1 MWVLLSL
8 LSALCLGFYDI
19 SKKRSLQQN
28 SVLDV
33 LTLSLLISSAIL
45 LVPLVLSRCAS
56 DAMQDT
62 LFYVPAI
69 DAHAHLMILLKSCI
83 VLSSW
88 VCAYAAI
95 KYLPLSI
102 VSPMQATRPMWT
114 LLGAMV
120 LFGEVL
126 NGWQWAGI
134 LCALGSVFAL
144 SLVEHKAEKVPA
156 TTTASTAAVSA
167 ATSVAT
173 DTPRSKTTYYICL
186 ALAILIGAGSGL
198 YDKYMMRHFD
208 HNAVQVYYTIY
219 QAVIMTIALLIIRM
233 VEHIKT
239 KKHAAYINDVPTAS
253 FRWTWAIAGISVFLV
268 LSDYVYMLALSNPA
282 SLISVVSTI
291 RRGGTLIAFLYGLIV
306 LKEKSPGK
314 KLACLLGIFLGLLCL
329 ALGSC

>member
-1 MWVLLSL
+1 MWVILSL

-33 LTLSLLISSAIL
+33 LTVSLLISSAL
-45 LVPLVLSRCAS
+45 LAVPLLLSRFAPE
-56 DAMQDT
+56 AMQPT
-62 LFYVPAI
+62 LFYVPRVGWQ
-69 DAHAHLMILLKSCI
+69 AHLLILLKSCI

-88 VCAYAAI
+88 VCAYVAI
-95 KYLPLSI
+95 KYLPLSV

-126 NGWQWAGI
+126 NGWQWAGVV
-134 LCALGSVFAL
+134 CALGSIFAL
-144 SLVEHKAEKVPA
+144 SVGEHRSDKQSSDAPA
-156 TTTASTAAVSA
+156 GN
-167 ATSVAT
+167 
-173 DTPRSKTTYYICL
+173 RSRYYVCL
-186 ALAILIGAGSGL
+186 FLAIVIGSASGL

-208 HNAVQVYYTIY
+208 HNAVQVYYTFY
-219 QAVIMTIALLIIRM
+219 QTLMMALALAIRNIRRRT
-233 VEHIKT
+233 HRSP
-239 KKHAAYINDVPTAS
+239 AGS

-268 LSDYVYMLALSNPA
+268 LSDYVYMLALSDTA

-291 RRGGTLIAFLYGLIV
+291 RRGGTVIPFLYGLIV
-306 LKEKSPGK
+306 LKEKDPWK
-314 KLACLLGIFLGLLCL
+314 KIACLVGIIAGLLCL

>member
-1 MWVLLSL
+1 MWVLLSV
-8 LSALCLGFYDI
+8 LSAICLGFYDI
-19 SKKRSLQQN
+19 SKKRALQQN
-28 SVLDV
+28 GVLNV
-33 LTLSLLISSAIL
+33 LTFSLLVSSAIL
-45 LVPLVLSRCAS
+45 CVPLVLSRCAP
-56 DAMQDT
+56 DMMQKT
-62 LFYVPAI
+62 LFYVPLI
-69 DAHAHLMILLKSCI
+69 GTKAHLLILLKSCI

-88 VCAYAAI
+88 VCAYIAI

-134 LCALGSVFAL
+134 VCALGSIFVL
-144 SLVEHKAEKVPA
+144 SLVEHKVGK
-156 TTTASTAAVSA
+156 
-167 ATSVAT
+167 AT
-173 DTPRSKTTYYICL
+173 DELPAGRGKYYVFL

-208 HNAVQVYYTIY
+208 HNAVQVYYTFY
-219 QAVIMTIALLIIRM
+219 QTVIMAVALII
-233 VEHIKT
+233 T
-239 KKHAAYINDVPTAS
+239 KGIERRKDTPAAPL
-253 FRWTWAIAGISVFLV
+253 RWTWAIAGISVFLV
-268 LSDYVYMLALSNPA
+268 LSDYVYMLALSDTD

-314 KLACLLGIFLGLLCL
+314 KIACLVGILLGLLCL

>member
-1 MWVLLSL
+1 MWVILSL

-33 LTLSLLISSAIL
+33 LTVSLLISSAL
-45 LVPLVLSRCAS
+45 LAFPLLLSLLIP
-56 DAMQDT
+56 DTMQQT
-62 LFYVPAI
+62 LFFVPHI
-69 DAHAHLMILLKSCI
+69 DLHAHLLILLKSCI

-88 VCAYAAI
+88 VCAYIAI

-114 LLGAMV
+114 LIGAML

-126 NGWQWAGI
+126 NGWQWAGVV
-134 LCALGSVFAL
+134 CALGSIFAL
-144 SLVEHKAEKVPA
+144 SIGEHRSDKKGGNTEKH
-156 TTTASTAAVSA
+156 
-167 ATSVAT
+167 
-173 DTPRSKTTYYICL
+173 PRYYICL
-186 ALAILIGAGSGL
+186 ALAIVIGSASGL

-208 HNAVQVYYTIY
+208 HNAVQVYYTFY
-219 QAVIMTIALLIIRM
+219 QTLIMAVPLAVQKLHRST
-233 VEHIKT
+233 T
-239 KKHAAYINDVPTAS
+239 HAPAAH

-268 LSDYVYMLALSNPA
+268 LSDYVYMLALSDTA

-291 RRGGTLIAFLYGLIV
+291 RRGGTIIPFLYGLIV
-306 LKEKSPGK
+306 LREKDPWK
-314 KLACLLGIFLGLLCL
+314 KIACLVGIIAGLLCL

>member
-19 SKKRSLQQN
+19 SKKRSLQRN

-33 LTLSLLISSAIL
+33 LTFSLLISSAIL
-45 LVPLVLSRCAS
+45 IVPLVLSRCVP
-56 DAMQDT
+56 DTMQNT
-62 LFYVPAI
+62 LFYVPI
-69 DAHAHLMILLKSCI
+69 INAHAHLMILFKSCI

-88 VCAYAAI
+88 VCAYVAI

-144 SLVEHKAEKVPA
+144 SLVEHQAEKVPA
-156 TTTASTAAVSA
+156 GSTASAASTTSVG
-167 ATSVAT
+167 ATSK
-173 DTPRSKTTYYICL
+173 SKTPYYICL
-186 ALAILIGAGSGL
+186 ALAIFIGAGSGL

-219 QAVIMTIALLIIRM
+219 QTVIMVVALLITRMKGYIRKRKQ
-233 VEHIKT
+233 VVHT
-239 KKHAAYINDVPTAS
+239 DYTPTTS
-253 FRWTWAIAGISVFLV
+253 FHWTWAIAGISVFLV
-268 LSDYVYMLALSNPA
+268 LSDYVYMLALSNPD

-306 LKEKSPGK
+306 LKEKSPCK

>member
-1 MWVLLSL
+1 MWVILSL

-33 LTLSLLISSAIL
+33 LTVSLLISSAL
-45 LVPLVLSRCAS
+45 LAIPLLLSWLMP
-56 DAMQDT
+56 DTMQQT
-62 LFYVPAI
+62 LFYVPRVGLY
-69 DAHAHLMILLKSCI
+69 AHLLILLKSCI

-88 VCAYAAI
+88 VCAYIAI

-126 NGWQWAGI
+126 NGWQWAGVV
-134 LCALGSVFAL
+134 CALGSIFAL
-144 SLVEHKAEKVPA
+144 SISEHRSDKSNSN
-156 TTTASTAAVSA
+156 TQ
-167 ATSVAT
+167 T
-173 DTPRSKTTYYICL
+173 DKQARYYICL
-186 ALAILIGAGSGL
+186 ALAIVIGSASGL

-208 HNAVQVYYTIY
+208 HNAVQVYYTFY
-219 QAVIMTIALLIIRM
+219 QTLIMAVALTVQKLRQ
-233 VEHIKT
+233 HT
-239 KKHAAYINDVPTAS
+239 LHTPAS
-253 FRWTWAIAGISVFLV
+253 PFRWTWAIAGISVFLV
-268 LSDYVYMLALSNPA
+268 LSDYVYMLALSDTA

-291 RRGGTLIAFLYGLIV
+291 RRGGTIIPFLYGLIV
-306 LKEKSPGK
+306 LREKDPWK
-314 KLACLLGIFLGLLCL
+314 KIACLVGIIAGLLCL

>member
-19 SKKRSLQQN
+19 SKKRSLQRN

-33 LTLSLLISSAIL
+33 LTFSLLISSAIL
-45 LVPLVLSRCAS
+45 IVPLVLSRCVP
-56 DAMQDT
+56 DTMQNT
-62 LFYVPAI
+62 LFYVPI
-69 DAHAHLMILLKSCI
+69 INAHAHLMILFKSCI

-88 VCAYAAI
+88 VCAYVAI

-144 SLVEHKAEKVPA
+144 SLVEHQAEKVSA
-156 TTTASTAAVSA
+156 GSTASAASTTSVG
-167 ATSVAT
+167 ATSK
-173 DTPRSKTTYYICL
+173 SKTPYYICL
-186 ALAILIGAGSGL
+186 ALAIFIGAGSGL

-219 QAVIMTIALLIIRM
+219 QTVIMVVALLITRMKGYIRKRKQA
-233 VEHIKT
+233 VHT
-239 KKHAAYINDVPTAS
+239 DYTPTTS
-253 FRWTWAIAGISVFLV
+253 FHWIWAIAGISVFLV
-268 LSDYVYMLALSNPA
+268 LSDYVYMLALSNPD

>member
-1 MWVLLSL
+1 MWVLFSL

-19 SKKRSLQQN
+19 SKKHSLRQN

-33 LTLSLLISSAIL
+33 LTLSLLISSMIL
-45 LVPLVLSRCAS
+45 LVPLMLSRCAPNT
-56 DAMQDT
+56 MQDT
-62 LFYVPAI
+62 IFYVPTI
-69 DAHAHLMILLKSCI
+69 DLHAHTMILLKSCI

-88 VCAYAAI
+88 VCAYIAI

-144 SLVEHKAEKVPA
+144 SLVEHKAEKI
-156 TTTASTAAVSA
+156 SIGYN
-167 ATSVAT
+167 TSVAT
-173 DTPRSKTTYYICL
+173 AATTVATTPTSKSPYYICL

-219 QAVIMTIALLIIRM
+219 QAVIMTIALLITRLIT
-233 VEHIKT
+233 HIKT
-239 KKHAAYINDVPTAS
+239 KKNIAYTDNVSTDS
-253 FRWTWAIAGISVFLV
+253 FHWTWAIAGISVFLV
-268 LSDYVYMLALSNPA
+268 LSDYVYMLALSNPD

-314 KLACLLGIFLGLLCL
+314 KLVCLIGIFLGLLCL

>member
-28 SVLDV
+28 GVLDV
-33 LTLSLLISSAIL
+33 LTFSLFISSAIL
-45 LVPLVLSRCAS
+45 IVPLVLSRCMPNT
-56 DAMQDT
+56 MQDT
-62 LFYVPAI
+62 LFYVPVI
-69 DAHAHLMILLKSCI
+69 NAHAHLMILLKSCI

-88 VCAYAAI
+88 VCAYVAI

-120 LFGEVL
+120 IFGEVL

-144 SLVEHKAEKVPA
+144 SLVEHKAEKNPAGSTTSTTA
-156 TTTASTAAVSA
+156 TTAVV
-167 ATSVAT
+167 T
-173 DTPRSKTTYYICL
+173 TPKSKTPYYICL

-219 QAVIMTIALLIIRM
+219 QTVIMTIAVLITRLIT
-233 VEHIKT
+233 HIKT
-239 KKHAAYINDVPTAS
+239 EKYAANAANALSTTS
-253 FRWTWAIAGISVFLV
+253 FHWTWAIAGISVFLV
-268 LSDYVYMLALSNPA
+268 LSDYVYMLALSNPD

-291 RRGGTLIAFLYGLIV
+291 RRGGTLIAFLYGLII

-314 KLACLLGIFLGLLCL
+314 KLICLLGIFIGLLCL